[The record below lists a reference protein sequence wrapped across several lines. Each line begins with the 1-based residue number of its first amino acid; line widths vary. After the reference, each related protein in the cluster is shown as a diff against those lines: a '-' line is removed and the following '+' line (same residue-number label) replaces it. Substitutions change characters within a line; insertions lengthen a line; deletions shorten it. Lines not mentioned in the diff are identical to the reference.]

1 MTFPANETWKGMR
14 GYTSRPKC
22 SSVHGSSFHKLF
34 PLLGKD
40 WKRDAELAMP
50 QGGRIPKRLDGR
62 EPLLTC
68 IRIYKKEKHMVY

>member
-1 MTFPANETWKGMR
+1 
-14 GYTSRPKC
+14 
-22 SSVHGSSFHKLF
+22 
-34 PLLGKD
+34 LLGKD